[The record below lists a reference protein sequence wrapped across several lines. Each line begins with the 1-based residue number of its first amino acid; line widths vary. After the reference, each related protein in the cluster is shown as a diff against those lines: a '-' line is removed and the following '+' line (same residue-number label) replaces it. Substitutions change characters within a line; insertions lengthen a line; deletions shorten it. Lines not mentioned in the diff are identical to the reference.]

1 MELKKNKIIV
11 FIASIISL
19 FLFNNCSKDF
29 DFGDLQIAVKTN
41 NFSNVLQT
49 TASVSGEVIRDNGLP
64 INSRGICYGTIS
76 NPTIAGLKKS
86 STISSIGN
94 FTCDLDNLSP
104 STTYFA
110 RAYASNGYGTA
121 YGISISFTTQAATIP
136 VLSSTTTAS
145 LITTTSVSTGGTI
158 ISNGASNVTTRG
170 VCYSSTN
177 NTPTIADTKTNNG
190 TGNGTFISTI
200 NGLLANTTYYIRA
213 YAINGVGPGYGDVK
227 SFRTSPATIPSGITT
242 SSISSISQTSSISG
256 GTIAN
261 DGGSAITSRGVCW
274 SYTTTL
280 PSTLNSFSN
289 NGSGIGSFSS
299 ALTNLLPGTTYYVRA
314 YAINS
319 IGTAYANNIITFTTP
334 SLTIGQNYQGG
345 KVAYIFSLGDQGY
358 VAGQSHGLIAST
370 TDQSTN
376 SQWGCS
382 GVSIAGTNTVLGSGI
397 SNTTAIVNGCATIN
411 TAAAICNNLNLGGYT
426 DWYLPS
432 FNELNKLYSNRTFI
446 GGFSATSY
454 WSSSQSSSTTAY
466 SINFINGSIQINSN
480 KTSPIYVRAIRY
492 F

>member
-1 MELKKNKIIV
+1 MKLEKNKIIV
-11 FIASIISL
+11 FITFILSL

-29 DFGDLQIAVKTN
+29 DFGDLKVAVKTN

-49 TASVSGEVIRDNGLP
+49 TASVSGEIIRDNGLS
-64 INSRGICYGTIS
+64 INSRGICYGTTS
-76 NPTIAGLKKS
+76 NPTIAGLKK
-86 STISSIGN
+86 TASIASLGS
-94 FTCDLDNLSP
+94 FSCDLDNLSP

-121 YGISISFTTQAATIP
+121 YGTSISFTTQAATIP
-136 VLSSTTTAS
+136 VLSSTTAAS
-145 LITTTSVSTGGTI
+145 LISTTSVSTGGTI
-158 ISNGASNVTTRG
+158 ISNGASNVTSRG

-177 NTPTIADTKTNNG
+177 NIPTIADTKTNNG
-190 TGNGTFISTI
+190 TGNGTFISAI

-227 SFRTSPATIPSGITT
+227 SFRTSPASIPSGITT
-242 SSISSISQTSSISG
+242 SSISSISQTSCISG
-256 GTIAN
+256 GTIVN

-274 SYTTTL
+274 SNTTTS
-280 PSTLNSFSN
+280 PTMLNSFSN
-289 NGSGIGSFSS
+289 DGSGIGSFSS
-299 ALTNLLPGTTYYVRA
+299 SLTNLLPGTTYYIRA
-314 YAINS
+314 YAVNS
-319 IGTAYANNIITFTTP
+319 IGTAYANNVVTITTS
-334 SLTIGQNYQGG
+334 SLTIGQNYLGG
-345 KVAYIFSLGDQGY
+345 KVAYIFSSTDQGFIS
-358 VAGQSHGLIAST
+358 GQSHGLIVST

-382 GVSIAGTNTVLGSGI
+382 GVTIPGTNTVLGSGI
-397 SNTTAIVNGCATIN
+397 SNTTAIVNGCSTIN
-411 TAAAICNNLNLGGYT
+411 IAAAICNNLSLGGYT

-432 FNELNKLYSNRTFI
+432 SDELNKLYSNRIFI

-466 SINFINGSIQINSN
+466 SINFSNGSIQINSN